1 MRKIAIIF
9 LFLIWSVAV
18 LANPVAENL
27 LNELLFTNDGWIIEL
42 NNLGFHVSDDPL
54 SVCYFFLQSG
64 SDTIMV
70 LDTLSS
76 DSVFLIIDF
85 KKIESAF
92 TLDPSGDELR
102 AGYKIDDRYYWFDE
116 LIYGNHGYIAAPR
129 PGESICAQIVDSP
142 IRPKYYLDSSPTI
155 GRPNDTEGTSGI
167 VRGVV
172 TDPDGKPISEVTI
185 ESPSFEFYKPLISA
199 TTDKNGEFSASAL
212 ATKWLLSISK
222 DGYETRDVS
231 LQIWPDS
238 TIELNLVL
246 QRDPEFYQSYFP
258 LQVGNVWKYQYT
270 CQEGPPSISISEV
283 TVIDNR
289 GYYKLGEQYVR
300 YDSLGNLLLYKDG
313 KDTILYHLALD
324 PDDSIMICFN
334 DDGIFRDTLLIRS
347 SRSSDPQTVPAGVFS
362 DRFILYYSWKN
373 IVDSDYYRVF
383 ARDVGLIEEVYLS
396 VCDARQ
402 ILDFAR
408 VNGIQY
414 PASGIQPDHSRPDH
428 YALTL
433 TNYPNPFN
441 SSTTLKYHL
450 IKTDNIQLSV
460 YDLNGRLVENLFSGR
475 QSSGDYHFIWSGG
488 NLPSGVYFLSLQAG
502 EQRVIQKCML
512 LK

>member
-9 LFLIWSVAV
+9 LFLIWSVAL
-18 LANPVAENL
+18 LANPVSEIL
-27 LNELLFTNDGWIIEL
+27 FNELLFTDDGWIIEL
-42 NNLGFHVSDDPL
+42 NNLRLYLSDD
-54 SVCYFFLQSG
+54 STTSYFILQSG

-76 DSVFLIIDF
+76 DSAFIIIDS
-85 KKIESAF
+85 KKIGSAF
-92 TLDPSGDELR
+92 TLEPSGDVLL
-102 AGYKIDDRYYWFDE
+102 AGYKVDDRYYWFDE

-155 GRPNDTEGTSGI
+155 GRPNDIEGTSGMI
-167 VRGVV
+167 HGIV
-172 TDPDGKPISEVTI
+172 TDPNGKPIPEVII

-212 ATKWLLSISK
+212 ATKWLLSIAK
-222 DGYETRDVS
+222 DGYKTQGFS

-258 LQVGNVWKYQYT
+258 LQVGNVWKYYQT
-270 CQEGPPSISISEV
+270 FQGDSDSVSIREV
-283 TVIDNR
+283 TTINDKQ
-289 GYYKLGEQYVR
+289 YYKLGEQFVR
-300 YDSLGNLLLYKDG
+300 YDSLGNLLSYQDG
-313 KDTILYHLALD
+313 RDTILYYLSLGTQ
-324 PDDSIMICFN
+324 DSIMIYFEY
-334 DDGIFRDTLLIRS
+334 DTTYADTLIIRS
-347 SRSSDPQTVPAGVFS
+347 TRSSDPQTVPAGVFS
-362 DRFILYYSWKN
+362 DIITLSYQYKN
-373 IVDSDYYRVF
+373 VYDADYWQTF
-383 ARDVGLIEEVYLS
+383 ARDVGLIERGHSCSFDVRS
-396 VCDARQ
+396 
-402 ILDFAR
+402 ILYFAE
-408 VNGIQY
+408 VNGVRY
-414 PASGIQPDHSRPDH
+414 PASGIQPDYSRPDL

-433 TNYPNPFN
+433 TNFPNPFN

-450 IKTDNIQLSV
+450 VKTDEIQLSV
-460 YDLNGRLVENLFSGR
+460 YDINGRLVEKLFSGR
-475 QSSGDYHFIWSGG
+475 QSAGDYHFIWSGG